1 MLAVSLLILSLGCCL
16 VCSDP
21 LPVPWTKLTFV
32 GKMGLWKGDG
42 PSNPSDSSRLQE
54 IYGAEW
60 NSILNSMWQAFLE
73 KYKRVYDSKL
83 EEERRLGIFTENFIR
98 ISEHN
103 LLFEKGEVSY
113 SMGINAFS
121 DKTNSELDVLRGFR
135 HSSKASRSG
144 SQYIPFDAAPPAE
157 VDWRTKGAVTPV
169 KNQGDCGSC
178 WAFSATGGIEGQHY
192 LATGKLVSLSEQQLV
207 DCSSSNDGCDGG
219 LMDLAFEYVKE
230 HKGIDTEVHYPYV
243 SGNTGYARQCSF
255 DPKYAAVNVTGYV
268 DIPEGQELLLQQAVG
283 FHGPISVGINAG
295 LPSFMAYESGIY
307 SDHRCNPHDLDHG
320 VLVVGYGVDNGVPYW
335 LIKNSWGED
344 WGENGYVRILR
355 NHNNL
360 CGVATMASYPLM

>member
-121 DKTNSELDVLRGFR
+121 DKVIFIFSPIDAFR
-135 HSSKASRSG
+135 QTANWM
-144 SQYIPFDAAPPAE
+144 Y
-157 VDWRTKGAVTPV
+157 
-169 KNQGDCGSC
+169 
-178 WAFSATGGIEGQHY
+178 
-192 LATGKLVSLSEQQLV
+192 
-207 DCSSSNDGCDGG
+207 
-219 LMDLAFEYVKE
+219 
-230 HKGIDTEVHYPYV
+230 
-243 SGNTGYARQCSF
+243 
-255 DPKYAAVNVTGYV
+255 YAAFAIVPRLQDQGRSTS
-268 DIPEGQELLLQQAVG
+268 LLTQ
-283 FHGPISVGINAG
+283 
-295 LPSFMAYESGIY
+295 
-307 SDHRCNPHDLDHG
+307 HRPRR
-320 VLVVGYGVDNGVPYW
+320 
-335 LIKNSWGED
+335 S
-344 WGENGYVRILR
+344 
-355 NHNNL
+355 
-360 CGVATMASYPLM
+360 